1 MIIYYRKNL
10 LYYPLI
16 THLIFLHVLSYHY
29 KQAADLTRFFL
40 IPNKFQ
46 NAKERTINPNK
57 KIPNPNYSFEFGIWN
72 LEFFI
77 LEFYA

>member
-29 KQAADLTRFFL
+29 KQAADLPRFFL

-46 NAKERTINPNK
+46 NAKERTINPNQ
-57 KIPNPNYSFEFGIWN
+57 KIPNSNSFS
-72 LEFFI
+72 
-77 LEFYA
+77 